1 MASMAAVPRVSTGQ
15 RRFPNLPVI
24 PHPMSRMSDRENLAV
39 LGSASGLRS
48 GKMSF
53 QDPRLGAKDSA
64 PTSAIR
70 ASAPDRILQWPP
82 GNGLRRL
89 TGGRGSDREGGLQ
102 IFPGKLYQTLLFPG
116 SSPECIFKI
125 EHVTLSFQLTA
136 DHLRFIKHVVL

>member
-53 QDPRLGAKDSA
+53 QDPRLEAKDSV

-82 GNGLRRL
+82 GNGLRFL
-89 TGGRGSDREGGLQ
+89 TGGRDSARGGGPFFSPENY
-102 IFPGKLYQTLLFPG
+102 IKLYSFPG

>member
-82 GNGLRRL
+82 GNELRLL
-89 TGGRGSDREGGLQ
+89 TGGGVSLEEGDFNF
-102 IFPGKLYQTLLFPG
+102 FPENYIKLYSIPG